1 MSKSLTFYHFAL
13 RDILIFVMTIL
24 VWHYAAAFSQGS
36 GALADFAGIAVGAMV
51 ALCSH
56 LSHEWGHI
64 IGGLAGRSAMQPGT
78 SLKSLSLFVYS
89 SKSNSKKQFL
99 LMSACGF
106 LATGAMVLLSFFV
119 LPDDYLASHV
129 ARGYSLIQVALAV
142 VLEFPLVVWALF
154 GKGLPPVDKVSY

>member
-106 LATGAMVLLSFFV
+106 LA
-119 LPDDYLASHV
+119 SHV